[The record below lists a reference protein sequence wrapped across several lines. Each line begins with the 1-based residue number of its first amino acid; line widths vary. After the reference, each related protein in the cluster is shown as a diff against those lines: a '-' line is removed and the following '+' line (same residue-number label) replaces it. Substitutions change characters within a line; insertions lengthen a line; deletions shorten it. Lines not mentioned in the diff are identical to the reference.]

1 MGMFDTV
8 LVVDELPELS
18 CPHGHALRS
27 LQTKDVDEPS
37 MTTYLVHHARLY
49 RAEVS
54 GWWSDADGE
63 LANWRIEGN
72 RAVREQRHSLSEV
85 RTPLSIQGYGTC
97 GVCEPVLVR
106 LASPGLFG
114 DLVNEHALFV
124 DFRLTFRGG
133 EPIQIE
139 RTSGTRDELKS
150 ELGTR
155 GVYVLRDDEPLALAH
170 RELAAARRGREKKP
184 RRGRRF

>member
-8 LVVDELPELS
+8 LVVDELRELS
-18 CPHGHALRS
+18 CPHGHELRS
-27 LQTKDVDEPS
+27 LQTKDIDEPS
-37 MTTYLVHHARLY
+37 MSTYLVHHARLY
-49 RAEVS
+49 RAEAS
-54 GWWSDADGE
+54 DGWSDAGGE
-63 LANWRIEGN
+63 IAKWRIEGD

-85 RTPLSIQGYGTC
+85 RTPLSIQVYGTC
-97 GVCEPVLVR
+97 EACEPVLVR

-139 RTSGTRDELKS
+139 RTSGTRDDLKR
-150 ELGTR
+150 ELGMR
-155 GVYVLRDDEPLALAH
+155 GVYVLRDDEPLAVAH
-170 RELAAARRGREKKP
+170 REFAAARRGREEAP
-184 RRGRRF
+184 RRRRRF